1 MNFAGVGWYRFCV
14 LVFSICAASSLF
26 AIAAFGW
33 LLRRKK
39 ILVVNQARGVSS
51 KDADCDTEECSY
63 KNI

>member
-1 MNFAGVGWYRFCV
+1 VWAGIGFVYWFFPYVLLPHYLPSRHLVGYYE
-14 LVFSICAASSLF
+14 
-26 AIAAFGW
+26 G
-33 LLRRKK
+33 KK